1 MYAKKNYIEYYGK
14 TISFIWGE
22 KRDILEKQKFSNIKC
37 FQKFEI
43 F

>member
-1 MYAKKNYIEYYGK
+1 MANPFLLFGAKKG
-14 TISFIWGE
+14 
-22 KRDILEKQKFSNIKC
+22 DILEKQKFSNIKC